1 MISNVSLPLFINNGV
16 GQLQFPE
23 VFNRGPLHVKIGCS
37 SLYFNPN
44 VKANN
49 EPCFLVSS
57 GSFYYTPNR
66 EVRPNILCMFQ
77 NKKTTNTVSFSG
89 MFPVTS
95 AQENMEIEIVDF
107 HYKRMNVSCL
117 AILHLEGSVKN
128 KHLTI

>member
-1 MISNVSLPLFINNGV
+1 M
-16 GQLQFPE
+16 
-23 VFNRGPLHVKIGCS
+23 KIGCS

-117 AILHLEGSVKN
+117 AILHLEISVMN